1 MSRNLLSFTQNRF
14 GPNICSTFNN
24 FSWSENTRK
33 ETLQIFMYSFIFFY
47 SMNMNCQCVLKYK
60 CPNPSCDFRTEVQ
73 IELTWHGRSC
83 KKKPKR
89 ANQKKSEERAVE
101 WKLSAAQSFRT
112 AESKNTFLFYVLIN
126 HDLSSH
132 CCFESY
138 FIYWFWVENFL

>member
-60 CPNPSCDFRTEVQ
+60 CLNPSCDFRTEVQ

-83 KKKPKR
+83 KKNRKGLIKR
-89 ANQKKSEERAVE
+89 EAKQELWSENCPLHSHSEPQKVKIPSC
-101 WKLSAAQSFRT
+101 FR
-112 AESKNTFLFYVLIN
+112 FWLIMIYQVTVALN
-126 HDLSSH
+126 HISSIG
-132 CCFESY
+132 FE
-138 FIYWFWVENFL
+138 